1 MMVNAVVNTVT
12 LKREHSLWC
21 DTNALIHTASFSRLS
36 VAITL
41 NFASRIC
48 VGFGAG
54 KGKKEPTFVV
64 NGLEKCCMLGGDSTK
79 LMAHG

>member
-41 NFASRIC
+41 NFASRIV
-48 VGFGAG
+48 VGCGSG
-54 KGKKEPTFVV
+54 RGREKPTFVV
-64 NGLEKCCMLGGDSTK
+64 DEKEKCCMLGGDSRK